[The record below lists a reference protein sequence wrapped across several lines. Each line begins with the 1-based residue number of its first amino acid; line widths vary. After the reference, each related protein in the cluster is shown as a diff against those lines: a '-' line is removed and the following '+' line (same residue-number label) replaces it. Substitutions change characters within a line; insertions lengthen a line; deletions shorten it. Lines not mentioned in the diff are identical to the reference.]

1 MTLFGGPT
9 VAIICDGNLVTQGF
23 LKIFN
28 TSPSV
33 PLITCFCLIMLIES
47 KIIKTIRSQRVV
59 RNYIFMLTGKLKQ
72 LKVLI
77 LKRCTIWK

>member
-23 LKIFN
+23 SKIFN

-33 PLITCFCLIMLIES
+33 PLIACFCLIMLIES
-47 KIIKTIRSQRVV
+47 KIIKTIRS
-59 RNYIFMLTGKLKQ
+59 
-72 LKVLI
+72 
-77 LKRCTIWK
+77 